1 MANKKFSGNIFIFH
15 AFDIGEEINLE
26 KVKSIEHATSQ
37 QLSKYFKNYHIPLSV
52 ELADSPHCVSAK
64 IHSFGVLTLR
74 YQIPFQE
81 NLDDLRSNINDIE
94 RTYSEQAIND
104 ASGLFE
110 RIKVFIKQPRFF
122 LLRTSY
128 VIIQVQPTEEVND
141 IISFKK
147 EMGSTIAS
155 LLRFET
161 EILSEYQ
168 KEEILA
174 SSLGYY
180 RNDLIIIDTD
190 ATFMYDDEYE
200 ELLDLFEF
208 ANLQSLELQYFDR
221 ILDKKLSVSY
231 EQKIQAPPFKA
242 YLPFVGTLMSN
253 PVSELG
259 QVRVDISVI
268 TERLENSVKLTGE
281 IYYAEIYS
289 MLSEKLDIHTWK
301 ESINR
306 KLSIIQSISNVYA
319 HKMEAIRE
327 DVLSLSIVVLIFL
340 EFLLGLLNLLKH

>member
-1 MANKKFSGNIFIFH
+1 MQKNFSGNIFIFH

-26 KVKSIEHATSQ
+26 KVKSVEHATSQ

-52 ELADSPHCVSAK
+52 EPTNSPHCVSAK

-74 YQIPFQE
+74 YQIPFHE
-81 NLDDLRSNINDIE
+81 NLDDLRGRINDIE
-94 RTYSEQAIND
+94 RMYSEQAIND
-104 ASGLFE
+104 ASALFE
-110 RIKVFIKQPRFF
+110 RIKGFVKQPRFF
-122 LLRTSY
+122 MLRTSY
-128 VIIQVQPTEEVND
+128 VIIQVQPTEEIND

-147 EMGSTIAS
+147 ELGSTIAS

-161 EILSEYQ
+161 GMLSEFQ

-190 ATFMYDDEYE
+190 ATFMYDSEYE

-221 ILDKKLSVSY
+221 ILDKKLSISY

-242 YLPFVGTLMSN
+242 YMPFVGTLMSN
-253 PVSELG
+253 PVGELG

-281 IYYAEIYS
+281 VYYAEIYS
-289 MLSEKLDIHTWK
+289 VLSDKLDINNWK

-306 KLSIIQSISNVYA
+306 KLSIIQSISDVYA

-327 DVLSLSIVVLIFL
+327 DLLSLSILVLIFL
-340 EFLLGLLNLLKH
+340 EFLLGLLNLLKQ

>member
-1 MANKKFSGNIFIFH
+1 MLKNFSGNIFIFH

-52 ELADSPHCVSAK
+52 EPANSPHCVSAK

-74 YQIPFQE
+74 YQIPFHE
-81 NLDDLRSNINDIE
+81 NLDDLRSRINDIE
-94 RTYSEQAIND
+94 RMYSEQAIND
-104 ASGLFE
+104 ASALFE
-110 RIKVFIKQPRFF
+110 RIKGFVKQPRFF
-122 LLRTSY
+122 MLRTSY
-128 VIIQVQPTEEVND
+128 VIIQVQPTEEIND

-147 EMGSTIAS
+147 ELGSTIAS

-161 EILSEYQ
+161 GMLSEFQ

-190 ATFMYDDEYE
+190 ATFMYDSEYE

-221 ILDKKLSVSY
+221 ILDKKLSISY

-242 YLPFVGTLMSN
+242 YMPFVGTLMSN
-253 PVSELG
+253 PVGELG

-281 IYYAEIYS
+281 VYYAEIYS
-289 MLSEKLDIHTWK
+289 VLSDKLDINNWK

-306 KLSIIQSISNVYA
+306 KLSIIQSISDVYA

-327 DVLSLSIVVLIFL
+327 DLLSLSILVLIFL
-340 EFLLGLLNLLKH
+340 EFLLGLLNLLKQ